1 MRELFFKIGGFNMDD
16 KAKRKLI
23 AEELLNFI
31 GCNMKELQLLGQG
44 TYNTVYKGLHPN
56 KVDNP
61 GVVIALKV
69 VSGPNEDIKN
79 EKITSIEMK
88 KLQPMDWEK
97 QKKQFGS
104 FAESLCDKREVDPNM
119 VKRAKYYRK
128 YLNVSTL
135 YREFDYIQVR
145 DILRKRYRDYE
156 LERLWPSYDKTQT
169 AYIFTSPLAEGDM
182 WGAFQNAS
190 ESLDDFK
197 ERMRK
202 IRKAAKGVLK
212 ALTVL
217 HAKGRL
223 HLDIKPDNILQ
234 ATNAKGKTVAQLADF
249 GLLDVKTTPNNDVL
263 KEVGRVNE
271 QGVVYVEQ
279 VPSPIGSPSS
289 SNSAEVR
296 WKVTSW
302 YKAPEQTGQDMLDI
316 KQLTKIDIYSLGA
329 TLLIMYLAA
338 KNGNEK
344 AKGIAWENNGVQ
356 PLVQNIR
363 NYISD
368 VDKNVMTSL
377 SPEIRVAERELLE
390 LIEDMMS
397 SDPKKRPTA
406 KQALNYSFL
415 KTKI

>member
-1 MRELFFKIGGFNMDD
+1 MLNIFNTDD
-16 KAKRKLI
+16 ETKRKLI
-23 AEELLNFI
+23 AEKLLEFI
-31 GCNMKELQLLGQG
+31 GCDMKELQLLGQG
-44 TYNTVYKGLHPN
+44 AYSTVYKGLHPN
-56 KVDNP
+56 QVDNP

-69 VSGPNEDIKN
+69 VSGPEEDIKN

-88 KLQPMDWEK
+88 NLQPMDWEK
-97 QKKQFGS
+97 QKKQFDS
-104 FAESLCDKREVDPNM
+104 FAKSLCGKGAQVNPNI
-119 VKRAKYYRK
+119 VKRAKYYKK

-135 YREFDYIQVR
+135 YREFDYTQVR
-145 DILRKRYRDYE
+145 DILGKKYE
-156 LERLWPSYDKTQT
+156 GGDLEFLWPSFGKKQI

-182 WGAFQNAS
+182 WRAFQNAS
-190 ESLDDFK
+190 ESLNDFK

-212 ALTVL
+212 ALIVL

-234 ATNAKGKTVAQLADF
+234 VTNVKGKTVAQLADF
-249 GLLDVKTTPNNDVL
+249 GLLDVETTPDNDVL
-263 KEVGRVNE
+263 KEVGKVDKCGFVKVKR
-271 QGVVYVEQ
+271 

-296 WKVTSW
+296 WKVTGW
-302 YKAPEQTGQDMLDI
+302 YKAPEQTGQKMLDI

-338 KNGNEK
+338 KNGSEK
-344 AKGIAWENNGVQ
+344 AMNIAAENNGVQ
-356 PLVQNIR
+356 SLIR
-363 NYISD
+363 NLPNYLSD

-377 SPEIRVAERELLE
+377 SPEIRVAEKRLLK

-397 SDPKKRPTA
+397 SDPKNRPTA
-406 KQALNYSFL
+406 QQALNYSFL

>member
-1 MRELFFKIGGFNMDD
+1 MDD
-16 KAKRKLI
+16 ENKRELI
-23 AEELLNFI
+23 AEELLKSI
-31 GCNMKELQLLGQG
+31 GCDMKELQLLGQG

-56 KVDNP
+56 QVDNP

-104 FAESLCDKREVDPNM
+104 FAKSLCSEGIKVNPNM

-145 DILRKRYRDYE
+145 DILRKRYRGYE
-156 LERLWPSYDKTQT
+156 LECLWPSYDETQT

-182 WGAFQNAS
+182 WGAFQSAS

-234 ATNAKGKTVAQLADF
+234 ATNAKGKTFAQLADF

-263 KEVGRVNE
+263 KEVGKVDE
-271 QGVVYVEQ
+271 CGFVDVER
-279 VPSPIGSPSS
+279 VPSPSGSPSS

-302 YKAPEQTGQDMLDI
+302 YKAPEQTRQDMLDI

-338 KNGNEK
+338 KNGSKK
-344 AKGIAWENNGVQ
+344 AMDIAWENNGVQ
-356 PLVQNIR
+356 PLIQNLR

-368 VDKNVMTSL
+368 VDKDVMTSL
-377 SPEIRVAERELLE
+377 SPEIRVAEKSLLT
-390 LIEDMMS
+390 LIKDMMS
-397 SDPKKRPTA
+397 SDPKDRPTA
-406 KQALNYSFL
+406 QQALNYSFL

>member
-1 MRELFFKIGGFNMDD
+1 MDD
-16 KAKRKLI
+16 KTKRKLI
-23 AEELLNFI
+23 AEELLKSI
-31 GCNMKELQLLGQG
+31 GCDMKELQLLGQG
-44 TYNTVYKGLHPN
+44 AYNTVYKGLHPN
-56 KVDNP
+56 QVDNP

-69 VSGPNEDIKN
+69 VSGPNEYIKN

-88 KLQPMDWEK
+88 NLQPMDWEK
-97 QKKQFGS
+97 QKEQFDS
-104 FAESLCDKREVDPNM
+104 FAKSLFGKGAQVDPNM
-119 VKRAKYYRK
+119 VKRAKYYKK

-135 YREFDYIQVR
+135 YREFGYKQVR
-145 DILRKRYRDYE
+145 DILGKRYRGYE
-156 LERLWPSYDKTQT
+156 LEFLWPSFDETQT

-190 ESLDDFK
+190 ESLNDFK

-202 IRKAAKGVLK
+202 IRKAAKDVLK
-212 ALTVL
+212 ALTFL

-234 ATNAKGKTVAQLADF
+234 ATNVKGKTFAQLADF

-263 KEVGRVNE
+263 KEVGKVDKYGFVN
-271 QGVVYVEQ
+271 VER
-279 VPSPIGSPSS
+279 VPSPNGSPSS
-289 SNSAEVR
+289 SNSANVR
-296 WKVTSW
+296 WKVTGW
-302 YKAPEQTGQDMLDI
+302 YKAPEQTRQDMLDI

-338 KNGNEK
+338 KNGSKK
-344 AKGIAWENNGVQ
+344 AMDIAEENKGVQ
-356 PLVQNIR
+356 PLIQNLT

-377 SPEIRVAERELLE
+377 SPEIRVAEKNLLA
-390 LIEDMMS
+390 LIKDMMS
-397 SDPKKRPTA
+397 SNPKDRPTA
-406 KQALNYSFL
+406 QQALNYSFL